1 MPAFFITFA
10 VGVLCIVIAV
20 SIYKGNIS
28 LIHSYHT
35 HRVSEEDKPKFA
47 KEMGRGMFV
56 IGVGITL
63 FSVLAV
69 LSLLTENSNLIWV
82 ATALEIL
89 SLIVGITLCFRA
101 TIKYNK
107 GLF

>member
-10 VGVLCIVIAV
+10 VGILCIVIAV

-47 KEMGRGMFV
+47 KGIGRGMFV

-63 FSVLAV
+63 FSILAA

-89 SLIVGITLCFRA
+89 SLIVGITLCFHA